1 MNKRSLRSALL
12 GLSLA
17 LLVAGG
23 TALANGIL
31 IHTDPEGCLEC
42 STREHLNWLALY
54 SSGWLDNEPISRQL
68 WHDGEYLGECTNCFQ
83 AVDGVFDDPTFWMG
97 TCDAVQGGVEGADFP
112 EVEPSIST
120 GLGTW
125 KIGLIGAESE
135 LEGYVDVRVAEVCE
149 EFVPESTTIALL
161 GSGLAGLA
169 GYAAL
174 RFRSRHALP

>member
-1 MNKRSLRSALL
+1 MNKHCLRSVLL
-12 GLSLA
+12 GLSLT
-17 LLVAGG
+17 LLVVGG

-31 IHTDPEGCLEC
+31 IETDPEGCLEC
-42 STREHLNWLALY
+42 STRENLNWLGVY

-83 AVDGVFDDPTFWMG
+83 AVDGVFDDPTFWMA
-97 TCDAVQGGVEGADFP
+97 TCEAVQGGVECADVP

-120 GLGTW
+120 GLGNW

-135 LEGYVDVRVAEVCE
+135 LEGYIDVRVAEVCE
-149 EFVPESTTIALL
+149 EFVPEPATIALL

-169 GYAAL
+169 GYVAL
-174 RFRSRHALP
+174 RFRSRDILS